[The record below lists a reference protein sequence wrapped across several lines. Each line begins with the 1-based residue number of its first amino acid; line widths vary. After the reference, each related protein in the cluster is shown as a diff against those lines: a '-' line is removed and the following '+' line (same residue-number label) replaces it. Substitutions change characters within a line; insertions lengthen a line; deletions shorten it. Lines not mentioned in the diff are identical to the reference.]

1 MNCWPESKKKTVSFQ
16 GKDHER
22 FKKAFEEAYQE
33 KIAGNSEEAFISG
46 EKRVFVV
53 YGHDV
58 SAREDLELFLRRL
71 HLEPYIMQSNASASK
86 VIIEVLEEEIPER
99 SFGIVLLTP
108 DDYGY
113 PKSENDE
120 KREPRARQ
128 NVILELGMLLGKL
141 GRQKIAILVK
151 GNVERPSDL
160 GGVLYINYND
170 GIKDD
175 GMKLISKLRESGIEI
190 SEQDVETALSS
201 NK

>member
-1 MNCWPESKKKTVSFQ
+1 
-16 GKDHER
+16 
-22 FKKAFEEAYQE
+22 
-33 KIAGNSEEAFISG
+33 
-46 EKRVFVV
+46 
-53 YGHDV
+53 
-58 SAREDLELFLRRL
+58 
-71 HLEPYIMQSNASASK
+71 MQ
-86 VIIEVLEEEIPER
+86 
-99 SFGIVLLTP
+99 
-108 DDYGY
+108 
-113 PKSENDE
+113 
-120 KREPRARQ
+120 
-128 NVILELGMLLGKL
+128 LGKL

>member
-1 MNCWPESKKKTVSFQ
+1 
-16 GKDHER
+16 
-22 FKKAFEEAYQE
+22 
-33 KIAGNSEEAFISG
+33 
-46 EKRVFVV
+46 
-53 YGHDV
+53 
-58 SAREDLELFLRRL
+58 
-71 HLEPYIMQSNASASK
+71 MQSNASASK

-113 PKSENDE
+113 PKSENDK